1 MPNENT
7 NEKKILTLEDIP
19 GVGQKTLEKLR
30 NAGFVDLM
38 ALATASVKELSEIVG
53 EQTAIKL
60 IEVSRKALDIGF
72 ETAADVYERRK
83 KVVRLTTGS
92 KALDNLLGGGI
103 ETQAVTEF
111 HGGFGCGKTQVGFQ
125 LAVNVQLPVSEG
137 GLDGGC
143 LFIDTEGT
151 FRPERIRELAE
162 AIGLDS
168 DEVLKNIVYARAYNT
183 DHQILLVEKAAE
195 IIKEKNIRLII
206 IDSVTSHFR
215 AEYTGRGELAERQ
228 QKLNRHLH
236 ALQRLADVYNLAVYI
251 TNQVMARPDVLF
263 GDPTAPVGGHVLGH
277 FSTHRVY
284 VRKSKGNT
292 RIARIID
299 SPYLPEGE
307 ALFAITPEGIRD
319 VE

>member
-1 MPNENT
+1 MTKRE
-7 NEKKILTLEDIP
+7 EKKIMSLQDLP
-19 GVGQKTLEKLR
+19 GVGEKTIEKLR
-30 NAGFVDLM
+30 SAGYIDLM
-38 ALATASVKELSEIVG
+38 SVATASVKELAEIVG
-53 EQTAIKL
+53 EQTAFRI
-60 IEVSRKALDIGF
+60 IEAARNALDIGF

-83 KVVRLTTGS
+83 NVSRLTTGS

-125 LAVNVQLPVSEG
+125 LAVNVQLPPEQG
-137 GLDGGC
+137 GLEGAC
-143 LFIDTEGT
+143 LFIDTEST
-151 FRPERIRELAE
+151 FRPERIKELAE
-162 AIGLDS
+162 AVGLDPRKAL
-168 DEVLKNIVYARAYNT
+168 ENIIYARAYNS
-183 DHQILLVEKAAE
+183 DHQMLLVEKAAE
-195 IIKEKNIRLII
+195 IIKEKNIKLLI

-236 ALQRLADVYNLAVYI
+236 ALQRLADVFNLAVYI

-284 VRKSKGNT
+284 VRKAKGNT
-292 RIARIID
+292 RIARVID

-307 ALFAITPEGIRD
+307 AIFAITPQGIRD
-319 VE
+319 VEE

>member
-1 MPNENT
+1 MS
-7 NEKKILTLEDIP
+7 EKKILSIEDIP
-19 GVGQKTLEKLR
+19 GIGQKTMEKLR
-30 NAGFVDLM
+30 EAGYLDLM
-38 ALATASVKELSEIVG
+38 SVAAASVRELSDIVG
-53 EQTAIKL
+53 EQTALKL
-60 IEVSRKALDIGF
+60 VEAARKALDIGF
-72 ETAADVYERRK
+72 ETGVEVYERRK

-92 KALDNLLGGGI
+92 KSLDELLGGGI

-111 HGGFGCGKTQVGFQ
+111 HGGFGSGKTQVGFQ
-125 LAVNVQLPVSEG
+125 LAVNVQLPPEEG
-137 GLDGGC
+137 GLDGAC
-143 LFIDTEGT
+143 VFIDTEST
-151 FRPERIRELAE
+151 FRPERIKELAE
-162 AIGLDS
+162 AKGLEAS
-168 DEVLKNIVYARAYNT
+168 KVLENIIYARAYNS
-183 DHQILLVEKAAE
+183 DHQMLLVEKAAE
-195 IIKEKNIRLII
+195 IIKEKNVKLLIV
-206 IDSVTSHFR
+206 DSVTSHFR

-284 VRKSKGNT
+284 LRKSKGNT

-307 ALFAITPEGIRD
+307 AIFSITPEGIKD
-319 VE
+319 AEV

>member
-1 MPNENT
+1 MTEKL
-7 NEKKILTLEDIP
+7 EKKIISLEDIP
-19 GVGQKTLEKLR
+19 GVGEKTLEKLR
-30 NAGFVDLM
+30 NAGYIDLM
-38 ALATASVKELSEIVG
+38 SVAAASVRELSDIIG
-53 EQTAIKL
+53 EQTAIK
-60 IEVSRKALDIGF
+60 IVEAARKALDIGF

-92 KALDNLLGGGI
+92 KALDNLLGGGV

-125 LAVNVQLPVSEG
+125 LAVNVQLPPEQG
-137 GLDGGC
+137 GLDGAC
-143 LFIDTEGT
+143 LFIDTEST
-151 FRPERIRELAE
+151 FRPERIKELAE
-162 AIGLDS
+162 AVGLDPKKTL
-168 DEVLKNIVYARAYNT
+168 DNIIYARAYNS
-183 DHQILLVEKAAE
+183 DHQMLLVEKASE
-195 IIKEKNIRLII
+195 IIKEKNIKLMI

-236 ALQRLADVYNLAVYI
+236 MLQRLADVYNLAVYI

-284 VRKSKGNT
+284 VRKSKANT
-292 RIARIID
+292 RIARVID

-307 ALFAITPEGIRD
+307 AIFAITPEGIRD
-319 VE
+319 VES

>member
-1 MPNENT
+1 MA
-7 NEKKILTLEDIP
+7 EKEKITSLEDIP
-19 GVGQKTLEKLR
+19 GVGAKTIEKLR
-30 NAGFVDLM
+30 EAGFIDLM
-38 ALATASVKELSEIVG
+38 SVATASLKELAEIVG
-53 EQTAIKL
+53 EGTAAKL
-60 IEVSRKALDIGF
+60 IEIARKSLDIGF

-92 KALDNLLGGGI
+92 KSLDNLLGGGI

-111 HGGFGCGKTQVGFQ
+111 HGGFGSGKTQLGFQ
-125 LAVNVQLPVSEG
+125 LAVNVQLPPEQG
-137 GLDGGC
+137 GLDGAC
-143 LFIDTEGT
+143 LFIDTEST
-151 FRPERIRELAE
+151 FRPERIKELAE
-162 AIGLDS
+162 AVGLDPAK
-168 DEVLKNIVYARAYNT
+168 VLENIIYARAYNS

-195 IIKEKNIRLII
+195 VIKERNVKLLI

-236 ALQRLADVYNLAVYI
+236 MLQRLADVYNLAVYI

-284 VRKSKGNT
+284 VRKAKANT

-307 ALFAITPEGIRD
+307 AIFAITPQGIRD
-319 VE
+319 VEE